1 MSKLNICICKQI
13 PLILVLKKSVIGS
26 QKQLQVQVY
35 YIIYL
40 VSKDNTTVTASGGL
54 TGTEGI
60 LVTVSEYST
69 STYSTERSIS
79 FWEDSKNI
87 AWFTLLMLII
97 LVVICLLI
105 LWILTGANCS
115 KLLTACKRR
124 R

>member
-13 PLILVLKKSVIGS
+13 PLILVLKKICNWKPKTVTSTSI
-26 QKQLQVQVY
+26 

-79 FWEDSKNI
+79 FWEDSKSI